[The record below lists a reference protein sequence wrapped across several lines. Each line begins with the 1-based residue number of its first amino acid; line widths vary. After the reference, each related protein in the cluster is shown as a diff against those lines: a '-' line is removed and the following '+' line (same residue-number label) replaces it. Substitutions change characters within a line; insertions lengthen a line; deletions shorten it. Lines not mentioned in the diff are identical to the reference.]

1 MPRRTSSMERGPAW
15 RSLQHLVRYRML
27 VAAITLPLAFLLGPD
42 EAMGQRT
49 LALLPVASTLAV
61 LSVIYMTGLA
71 WGGWPRLQ
79 MGVQLAMDVMLV
91 TWLASLTGGR
101 HSQFVLFYVLV
112 ILSGG
117 VLFDARGG
125 LAVALASA
133 ACFLALPLVPGRTAL
148 SSWTDGLVE
157 GFTSPTLPLLVGI
170 FVAIGLLGGYL
181 GWSVRRNS
189 ASLEKAKSEAEHA
202 EREARQLR
210 LDTECILSSMST
222 GVLTVDAQGR
232 VLHLNPSAA
241 EILGV
246 EPLGASGRPLDD
258 LLGHDGPLLERLN
271 ETLSSGRTVHRQEM
285 RVRAGALARPIGVS
299 TSVLLDEAGERRGVI
314 AVMADLSEIK
324 AAEDRARRSE
334 TLAAIGQLSA
344 HIAHEIRNAV
354 VPIAGSVEILEKELT
369 LRGENQRLLV
379 LVSRECDRLN
389 RFVTELLDYVRE
401 PILATDVV
409 CVNDVVR
416 DVLDLL
422 RRHPLGRTARLAL
435 EDDGR
440 VLWARAD
447 GEQLK
452 RAFVNL
458 AQNAVESMEGKGE
471 LLVKLAPAGDNIE
484 IAFQDQGPGIA
495 PENLSRILE
504 PFFTTK
510 REGTGLGLSIAS
522 RIVERHG
529 GSLRVVSAPGNGTSI
544 IVELTQAAPERLA
557 A

>member
-1 MPRRTSSMERGPAW
+1 
-15 RSLQHLVRYRML
+15 ML

-42 EAMGQRT
+42 EAMAQRIA
-49 LALLPVASTLAV
+49 ALLPVAVTLAV
-61 LSVIYMTGLA
+61 ISVIYMTGLA
-71 WGGWPRLQ
+71 WGGWPRVQTGLQ
-79 MGVQLAMDVMLV
+79 IAMDVVLV
-91 TWLASLTGGR
+91 TWISSLTGGR

-125 LAVALASA
+125 LATALAAA
-133 ACFLALPLVPGRTAL
+133 ACFVALPLVPGRTAL
-148 SSWTDGLVE
+148 SSWAEGLVG

-181 GWSVRRNS
+181 GWSVRRTS
-189 ASLEKAKSEAEHA
+189 RSLEQAKSEAENA

-210 LDTECILSSMST
+210 LDTECILSSMSS
-222 GVLTVDAQGR
+222 GVLTLDATGR
-232 VLHLNPSAA
+232 VLHLNRAAA

-246 EPLGASGRPLDD
+246 EGPTSGRLLEE
-258 LLGHDGPLLERLN
+258 LLGPGGPLVTVLRQTVE
-271 ETLSSGRTVHRQEM
+271 SGATVHRQEL
-285 RVRAGALARPIGVS
+285 RLRAGSVVRPVGVS
-299 TSVLLDEAGERRGVI
+299 TSVLLDEAGERRGAI

-354 VPIAGSVEILEKELT
+354 VPIAGSVEILQKELE

-401 PILATDVV
+401 PVLATDVV

-422 RRHPLGRTARLAL
+422 RRHPLGRTTRLAL
-435 EDDGR
+435 EDDGK
-440 VLWARAD
+440 VLWAQAD

-458 AQNAVESMEGKGE
+458 AQNAIESMEGKGE
-471 LLVKLAPAGDNIE
+471 LLVKLAPAGERIE
-484 IAFQDQGPGIA
+484 IEFQDRGPGIS

-522 RIVERHG
+522 RVIERHG
-529 GSLRVVSAPGNGTSI
+529 GSLRVVSTPGNGTSF
-544 IVELTQAAPERLA
+544 IVELTQVVEERLA

>member
-1 MPRRTSSMERGPAW
+1 
-15 RSLQHLVRYRML
+15 ML
-27 VAAITLPLAFLLGPD
+27 VAAIALPLAFLLGPD
-42 EAMGQRT
+42 EAMAQRT
-49 LALLPVASTLAV
+49 AELMPVAATLAV
-61 LSVIYMTGLA
+61 ISVIYMTGLA
-71 WGGWPRLQ
+71 WGGWPRVQMALQ
-79 MGVQLAMDVMLV
+79 IAMDVVLV
-91 TWLASLTGGR
+91 TWISSLTGGR

-125 LAVALASA
+125 LAVALTSA
-133 ACFLALPLVPGRTAL
+133 ACFVALPLVPGRTAL
-148 SSWTDGLVE
+148 SGWAEGLVE
-157 GFTSPTLPLLVGI
+157 GFNSPTLPLLVGI

-181 GWSVRRNS
+181 GWSVRRTS
-189 ASLEKAKSEAEHA
+189 RSLEQAKSEAENA

-210 LDTECILSSMST
+210 LDTECILSSMSS
-222 GVLTVDAQGR
+222 GVLTLDAAGR
-232 VLHLNPSAA
+232 VLHLNRAAA

-246 EPLGASGRPLDD
+246 EGTGTSGRLLEELLDP
-258 LLGHDGPLLERLN
+258 DGPLVAVLRQTVE
-271 ETLSSGRTVHRQEM
+271 SGVTVHRQEL
-285 RVRAGALARPIGVS
+285 RLRAGSIVRPVGVS
-299 TSVLLDEAGERRGVI
+299 TSVLLDEAGQRRGAI

-354 VPIAGSVEILEKELT
+354 VPIAGSVEILQKELD

-401 PILATDVV
+401 PVLATDVV

-422 RRHPLGRTARLAL
+422 RRHPLGRTTRLAL
-435 EDDGR
+435 EDDGK
-440 VLWARAD
+440 VLWAQAD

-458 AQNAVESMEGKGE
+458 AQNAIESMEGKGE
-471 LLVKLAPAGDNIE
+471 LLVKLAPAGERVEIE
-484 IAFQDQGPGIA
+484 FQDRGPGIS

-522 RIVERHG
+522 RVIERHG
-529 GSLRVVSAPGNGTSI
+529 GSLRVVSTPGNGTSF
-544 IVELTQAAPERLA
+544 IVELTQAAEERLA